1 MSDVIVEWL
10 MADVDVLNDK
20 RLRFIIHLTIGSVD
34 INTLHGK
41 TRLNARLTIKCSIQ
55 SGLPRLTNIRF
66 ISRVWVQDRPEAL
79 RPSRLH
85 VNIVKR
91 DVMSPL
97 FHTSAENVQQNGM
110 HCGK

>member
-1 MSDVIVEWL
+1 MTRDEGLSSI
-10 MADVDVLNDK
+10 
-20 RLRFIIHLTIGSVD
+20 LTIGSVD
-34 INTLHGK
+34 INRLQGK
-41 TRLNARLTIKCSIQ
+41 TRLNAGLTIKCSIQ
-55 SGLPRLTNIRF
+55 SGLPRLTNSFI